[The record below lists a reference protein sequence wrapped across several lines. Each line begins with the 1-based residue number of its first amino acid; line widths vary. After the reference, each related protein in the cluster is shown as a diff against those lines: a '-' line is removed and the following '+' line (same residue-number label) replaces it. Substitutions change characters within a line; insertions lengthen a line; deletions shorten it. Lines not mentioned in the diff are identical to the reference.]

1 MDLPGGRKTL
11 STGASDGLITRRRAR
26 AGGNAREILRF
37 GDRLGG
43 ELVALIAC
51 IPPRNL
57 TASGL
62 SRWLGINRG
71 TCQRVLLA
79 ARAVGDGR
87 EVLSKA
93 PGVEGLDEF
102 VQAMASRV
110 GRRPEIDRAEAMVQD
125 YAVLV
130 QRGGGSV
137 AKLVR
142 AATGAFVAGNAA
154 GADEDGGSDAPPR
167 PEEIVAAR
175 KLIHDASRVTAGMW
189 STVNVM
195 VQVFRPSQRVEGAGA
210 GSLDEAHA
218 RGYIG
223 VRRRAD
229 GLALYS
235 RIMGASNPKAMET
248 LEGEQGEGRQ
258 WSALLAEFCSTPLPT
273 VVSQVEGDSNN
284 WIILGDKAVQHP
296 IDVVLGGRSIGS
308 HPDPRGDSYPHL
320 SAMLGVRFPTR
331 TQVYDLYLHRDLAAG
346 GRVQATAL
354 ARHPG
359 DADPVQSWYDKL
371 AYTPDLRAMGPGV
384 VSENPEAY
392 ARMSELTKHVFARS
406 GWHAAE
412 FEAWRMEIPYP
423 TPGMT
428 YAITLHPAARGE
440 GM

>member
-1 MDLPGGRKTL
+1 MDLPHSKKTAAAEAGGRV
-11 STGASDGLITRRRAR
+11 GAKRRSRG
-26 AGGNAREILRF
+26 GGNAREVLRF

-51 IPPRNL
+51 VPPRNL

-79 ARAVGDGR
+79 ARAVGDER
-87 EVLSKA
+87 EVLTKA

-102 VQAMASRV
+102 VRAMAMRV

-130 QRGGGSV
+130 QRAGGSV

-142 AATGAFVAGNAA
+142 IAA
-154 GADEDGGSDAPPR
+154 GGGALGADNEAALEAPPR
-167 PEEIVAAR
+167 AEEIVAAR
-175 KLIHDASRVTAGMW
+175 KLIHDASRVTSGMW
-189 STVNVM
+189 SSANVT
-195 VQVFRPSQRVEGAGA
+195 VQVFRPSRSVA
-210 GSLDEAHA
+210 GSLDAADA

-235 RIMGASNPKAMET
+235 RIMGAADPKAMET
-248 LEGEQGEGRQ
+248 LEGEHGEGRQ

-273 VVSQVEGDSNN
+273 VVSQIEGDSNN

-308 HPDPRGDSYPHL
+308 HPDPRMDSTPHL
-320 SAMLGVRFPTR
+320 SPMLGVRFPTR
-331 TQVYDLYLHRDLAAG
+331 THVYDLYLHRDLAAG
-346 GRVQATAL
+346 GRVQASAL

-371 AYTPDLRAMGPGV
+371 AYTPDLRSMGLGIGR
-384 VSENPEAY
+384 ENPEAFP
-392 ARMSELTKHVFARS
+392 RMGELAGHVFERA
-406 GWHAAE
+406 GWDPAE
-412 FEAWRMEIPYP
+412 FEGWRMEIAYP

-428 YAITLHPAARGE
+428 YAITLHPGDRGALTD
-440 GM
+440 